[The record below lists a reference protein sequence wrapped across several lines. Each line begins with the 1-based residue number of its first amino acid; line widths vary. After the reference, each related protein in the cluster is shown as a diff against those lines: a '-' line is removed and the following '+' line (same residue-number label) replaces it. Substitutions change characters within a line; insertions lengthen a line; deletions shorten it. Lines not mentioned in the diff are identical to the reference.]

1 MIIVHIFRVLWYT
14 SSVKAKKQILI
25 LVGIE
30 IALFLM
36 ILVIVIIMQ
45 SQGRVYTQRPIVFR
59 GRSIVTYVVGNVQ
72 FSADGNNWK
81 NVSIGDRIQ
90 EGQLI
95 RTEHDSRVDIRFSN
109 DSGIRLEENTTVR
122 IDTLDVRETDLFV
135 ENGLVF
141 SRFSRRF
148 LEQQFR
154 IRSEIATAGIRGTAF
169 SFSVQSNSTK
179 VSVHSGLVE
188 LIANNTPETP
198 VMIYPG
204 AFSIV
209 RTGRVPDT
217 PRQLDRSE
225 LQDLTLKIQNIQH
238 EQVLFISRTIQ
249 FEANTDRILPDSLPE
264 LEFVLKELQKT
275 RHSVRIDGH
284 TADIGAESAMADLS
298 LQRAKRIRDYLIDN
312 GIPERRLQ
320 VNGSGASKPI
330 ADNNSSEGRALNR
343 RVEFII
349 ID

>member
-1 MIIVHIFRVLWYT
+1 M
-14 SSVKAKKQILI
+14 KAKKQILI
-25 LVGIE
+25 LAGIE
-30 IALFLM
+30 LALFLL
-36 ILVIVIIMQ
+36 ILVVVMIMQ

-59 GRSIVTYVVGNVQ
+59 GRSIVTYVVGDVQ
-72 FSADGNNWK
+72 ISPDGSSWQNI
-81 NVSIGDRIQ
+81 SIGDRIQ
-90 EGQLI
+90 EGLLI
-95 RTEHDSRVDIRFSN
+95 RTGNDSRVDIRFSN
-109 DSGIRLEENTTVR
+109 DSGIRLEENTNLR

-135 ENGLVF
+135 ETGTIF

-148 LEQQFR
+148 IEQQFR
-154 IRSEIATAGIRGTAF
+154 IRSETATAGIRGTAF
-169 SFSVQSNSTK
+169 SFSVQGNATK

-188 LIANNTPETP
+188 LIAKSFPESP

-204 AFSIV
+204 AYSVV
-209 RTGRVPDT
+209 RPGRVPDS
-217 PRQLDRSE
+217 PRSLDRSE
-225 LQDLTLKIQNIQH
+225 QQDLTLKIQNIQH

-264 LEFVLKELQKT
+264 LEFVLKELQKN

-284 TADIGAESAMADLS
+284 TANIGAESAMADLS

-320 VNGSGASKPI
+320 VNGAGASKPI
-330 ADNNSSEGRALNR
+330 ADNSSTEGRALNR